1 MEESTIIKVIK
12 YNPELTSNG
21 IEWNL
26 KNKDYAVQ
34 RTTLLESQEEIRKC
48 IWWLLDFY
56 KSTKSMRNLTGSYGL
71 KFLVEKY
78 YDDYVSN
85 GSFITAAKCLGL
97 NSRVF
102 DDDPN
107 IYLPFNKNKLT
118 EYRKKYF
125 NPYKKIG
132 GTISESI
139 NQ

>member
-1 MEESTIIKVIK
+1 MVESTIITVIK
-12 YNPELTSNG
+12 CNPELTSNG

-34 RTTLLESQEEIRKC
+34 RTILLESQEEIRKC

-56 KSTKSMRNLTGSYGL
+56 EPTKSMRNLTGSYGL

-85 GSFITAAKCLGL
+85 GSFITAAKYLRL
-97 NSRVF
+97 KSREF
-102 DDDPN
+102 EDDPN

-125 NPYKKIG
+125 NPYREKG
-132 GTISESI
+132 GAKSET
-139 NQ
+139 NN